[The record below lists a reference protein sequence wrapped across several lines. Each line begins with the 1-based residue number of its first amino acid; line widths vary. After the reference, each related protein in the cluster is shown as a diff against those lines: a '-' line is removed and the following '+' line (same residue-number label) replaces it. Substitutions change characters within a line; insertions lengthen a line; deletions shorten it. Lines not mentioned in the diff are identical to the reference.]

1 MQELPVEKKWA
12 LGGIEARDLG
22 ATMILV
28 EPECGRVTGKKEG
41 GGKYL
46 HKGHSLIASQL
57 VPTVGG
63 VTFSGTL

>member
-1 MQELPVEKKWA
+1 
-12 LGGIEARDLG
+12 
-22 ATMILV
+22 MILV

-63 VTFSGTL
+63 GTFSGTL